1 MRAPVGAPAG
11 WVPRAF
17 GAGGLSSE
25 EVVRA
30 RLEHIGAVNPRL
42 NAMVWVT
49 NESAIRQ
56 AKAAARHP
64 AKRGFEPP
72 PLHGVPFTAK
82 DIFDTAGV
90 ATTAGLRKLK
100 DNVPDKDATG
110 IARMRSAGAILL
122 GKSNCPPGGTGGESW
137 NPLHG
142 GTRNPYDLTR
152 SPGAS
157 SSGEAA
163 IIAAAGS
170 PLGIGSDSGGSIRLP
185 AHYCGIAALK
195 PTTGWGPRT
204 GASGPVRGLMEPPS
218 PAGA

>member
-1 MRAPVGAPAG
+1 IGASTGGTVDVDGIKVTFVNAEHSCG
-11 WVPRAF
+11 ITDGDQLVY
-17 GAGGLSSE
+17 GGLACGLVIE
-25 EVVRA
+25 FENGYTIYFAGDTDVFGDMA
-30 RLEHIGAVNPRL
+30 IIAELNKLDAAFLPIGDFNPRL
-42 NAMVWVT
+42 NAIVWVT

-56 AKAAARHP
+56 AKAADRHL
-64 AKRGFEPP
+64 AKRGFVPP

-100 DNVPDKDATG
+100 NNVPDKDATV

-170 PLGIGSDSGGSIRLP
+170 PLGI
-185 AHYCGIAALK
+185 
-195 PTTGWGPRT
+195 
-204 GASGPVRGLMEPPS
+204 
-218 PAGA
+218 